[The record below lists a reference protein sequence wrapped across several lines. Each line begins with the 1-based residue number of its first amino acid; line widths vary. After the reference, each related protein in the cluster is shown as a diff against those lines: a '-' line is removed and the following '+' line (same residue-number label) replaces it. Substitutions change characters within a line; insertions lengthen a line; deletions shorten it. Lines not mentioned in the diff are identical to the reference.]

1 MRCQQCT
8 KHRKQATHVAIGT
21 ISRQAVWRVHV
32 FSDVVSTLG
41 REQML
46 EDVHGIVSSRVQNLF
61 DLAGR
66 LGAGLVPNLPEHLL
80 GLFLV
85 GNFNDRIDFH
95 IVMAGHSQYVESRCA
110 IVMLT

>member
-46 EDVHGIVSSRVQNLF
+46 EDVHGIVSRRV
-61 DLAGR
+61 
-66 LGAGLVPNLPEHLL
+66 
-80 GLFLV
+80 
-85 GNFNDRIDFH
+85 
-95 IVMAGHSQYVESRCA
+95 
-110 IVMLT
+110 